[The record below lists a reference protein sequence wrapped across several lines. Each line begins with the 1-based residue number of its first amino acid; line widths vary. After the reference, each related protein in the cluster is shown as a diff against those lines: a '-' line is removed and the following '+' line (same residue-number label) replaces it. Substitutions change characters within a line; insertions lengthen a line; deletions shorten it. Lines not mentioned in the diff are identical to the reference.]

1 MTDVLRYKPIVIL
14 EALMLSTTWA
24 FLLWGRNVFEM
35 QLMQIM
41 FGIASSSE
49 IAYVSYLYA
58 VVDKR
63 HFQKI
68 TSYVRTA
75 TLIGKFF
82 AFSMAQLLIT
92 TRIGSYTLLNQV
104 YFLRLFLKIF

>member
-1 MTDVLRYKPIVIL
+1 
-14 EALMLSTTWA
+14 
-24 FLLWGRNVFEM
+24 M
-35 QLMQIM
+35 QLMQASYLSIIIDFNFIQIA

-49 IAYVSYLYA
+49 IAYFSYVYA

-63 HFQKI
+63 HFQKL

-82 AFSMAQLLIT
+82 AFSMAQFLIT
-92 TRIGSYTLLNQV
+92 TNVGSYTLLNQV
-104 YFLRLFLKIF
+104 KAKLPA